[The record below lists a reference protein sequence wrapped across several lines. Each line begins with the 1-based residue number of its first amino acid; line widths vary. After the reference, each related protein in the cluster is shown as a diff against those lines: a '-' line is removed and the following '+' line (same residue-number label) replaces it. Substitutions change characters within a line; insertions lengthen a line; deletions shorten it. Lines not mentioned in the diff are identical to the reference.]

1 MRLTWAQPEDLLA
14 HELVQAAAE
23 GKDPAALADVRERWA
38 AAGGD
43 PVPAVSG
50 AGPVP
55 ATPELRALARDLLVE
70 LDALPAAPAPHEPD
84 DWDAILA
91 TLPAAPGPVSYT
103 PQTMRTILSV

>member
-14 HELVQAAAE
+14 HELVQSLAE
-23 GKDPAALADVRERWA
+23 GRDTARVLARWV

-55 ATPELRALARDLLVE
+55 ATPKVKNSWFSRFE
-70 LDALPAAPAPHEPD
+70 DA
-84 DWDAILA
+84 
-91 TLPAAPGPVSYT
+91 
-103 PQTMRTILSV
+103 